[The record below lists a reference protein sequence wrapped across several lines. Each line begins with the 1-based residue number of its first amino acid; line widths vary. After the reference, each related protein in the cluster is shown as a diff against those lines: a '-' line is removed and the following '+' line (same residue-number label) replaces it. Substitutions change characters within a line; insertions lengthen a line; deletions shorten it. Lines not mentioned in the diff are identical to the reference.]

1 MKFMTQ
7 EERKKRLIEI
17 DKELQVVEN
26 KWRELYDKRNEII
39 VEKYNDVIKPNKAY
53 KFDHYDN
60 TYIGRIT
67 NIWWSSSEEKI
78 IVDVCALR
86 KSFTEFQDEAFCEFD
101 AMFQLRYTEESMDE
115 TMESIEEISDEELT
129 NYINEWI
136 SESETNIKKW
146 FNIK

>member
-1 MKFMTQ
+1 MT
-7 EERKKRLIEI
+7 EESKKRLTEI
-17 DKELQVVEN
+17 DKELQVATN
-26 KWRELYDKRNEII
+26 KWRELHAKRNEIV
-39 VEKYNDVIKPNKAY
+39 VEKYNDVIKPNKIY
-53 KFDHYDN
+53 KFDHYGN

-78 IVDVCALR
+78 IVVVCALI

-115 TMESIEEISDEELT
+115 TMESIEEISDEELR

-146 FNIK
+146 FNVEE